1 MEFKIEA
8 ANVAGVGGVF
18 FGVGNASRS
27 FFHGANA
34 LALVKNDFSVYFISK
49 LLFQKRREEN
59 YMLFVLSPT
68 ADVILVNVT
77 LI

>member
-18 FGVGNASRS
+18 LALVTRHGV
-27 FFHGANA
+27 FFHGADA
-34 LALVKNDFSVYFISK
+34 LAVVKNDFSVYFISK
-49 LLFQKRREEN
+49 LLFQKRKDMN
-59 YMLFVLSPT
+59 YMLFVLSST